1 MYEKSST
8 SQQSPANSEQ
18 GNFPMKSDN
27 TPELKTNESNPSP
40 DGKRSAGSQLAE
52 ILQMTGD
59 IDSTIM
65 TTPPTEPGCQYNNNM
80 TVAQRMEQYSEL
92 DHMRLDQTQLDTNRN
107 YLLDFPIYVR
117 GRSRLQVLPE
127 EQENSISDEEN
138 MAVEQEQ
145 INVSPVTFAPP
156 STTSASKDLSDM
168 CSSRLNRT
176 AGN

>member
-1 MYEKSST
+1 
-8 SQQSPANSEQ
+8 
-18 GNFPMKSDN
+18 
-27 TPELKTNESNPSP
+27 
-40 DGKRSAGSQLAE
+40 
-52 ILQMTGD
+52 MTGD